1 MTGPYGA
8 AEATAG
14 AADPGRVPASRRA
27 GLDALLAEIG
37 RAARVALTT
46 HVNADG
52 DGAGSEAALA
62 AWLGQRG
69 VGVAIVNPTPFPE
82 DFRFLLEDPGVV
94 ADAATEDG
102 ARALE
107 DADLVVIL
115 DTGEPDRIGRIA
127 GRLDGKALGILDHHP
142 PGAETLDATGVVAP
156 DAAATGE
163 LVFDLLAHAAGAGLG
178 VSWSRGILEGI
189 YAAILTD
196 TGSFRF
202 SNTSPRTHEIAAYL
216 LTRGVDP
223 ERIYREIYAV
233 ASVARLKLLQ
243 EALARLETDP
253 ELPLTWISVPHEV
266 VRELDVAPADFEPV
280 TEHARMVRGTEIAV
294 LLRGV
299 ADGSTKV
306 SLRSNGRADVNRIAR
321 ELGGGGHAKA
331 AGAVIGAPLPEAR
344 ERVLDAARRA
354 LRELAPS

>member
-1 MTGPYGA
+1 MTGPERVA
-8 AEATAG
+8 AASRG
-14 AADPGRVPASRRA
+14 AADPERVPASRRA
-27 GLDALLAEIG
+27 GLDALLAAIE
-37 RAARVALTT
+37 RAPRVALTT

-62 AWLGQRG
+62 AWLAQRG
-69 VGVAIVNPTPFPE
+69 IAVSVVNPTPFPA
-82 DFRFLLEDPGVV
+82 DFEFLLEEPGVV
-94 ADAATEDG
+94 ADAATEQG
-102 ARALE
+102 ARAL
-107 DADLVVIL
+107 DAADLVIVL

-127 GRLDGKALGILDHHP
+127 RRVEGKALGILDHHP
-142 PGAETLDATGVVAP
+142 PGEQALSATGVVAP
-156 DAAATGE
+156 EACATGE
-163 LVFDLLAHAAGAGLG
+163 LVFDLLAHATGAGLP
-178 VSWSRGILEGI
+178 VAWSRGVLEGI

-202 SNTSPRTHEIAAYL
+202 SNTSPRTHEIAGYL

-223 ERIYREIYAV
+223 ERIYREVYAT

-266 VRELDVAPADFEPV
+266 VRALGVSSADFEPV
-280 TEHARMVRGTEIAV
+280 TEHARMVKGTEIAV

-331 AGAVIGAPLPEAR
+331 AGVVIGAPLDEAR
-344 ERVLDAARRA
+344 ERVLEAVRRA
-354 LRELAPS
+354 LRELPAE